1 MAIKNL
7 GTYLISVLLIGCQ
20 TKETSDQST
29 LTESDTIDQT
39 SSATPAT
46 VKADNLEIVAAV
58 EDDSG
63 CVRGQAEP
71 IVRKS
76 VYPNAVFKLNSDNH
90 SGTEVVNFENGDK
103 LTIENGGCE
112 YYVLAFRFETSRFQ
126 ADTTD
131 ILFWLDKGI
140 TLMSEV
146 EDGIDSYYVTQGI
159 KGLKDFLKTSN
170 NLTLGEEI
178 VFNDSDIRD
187 FASVD
192 RIQKITDKK
201 YAIEISFA
209 TGPL

>member
-1 MAIKNL
+1 MTAKSL

-20 TKETSDQST
+20 AKRTSNQST
-29 LTESDTIDQT
+29 LTESDTIEQT
-39 SSATPAT
+39 SSVAPTT
-46 VKADNLEIVAAV
+46 VKADSLEVV
-58 EDDSG
+58 TDDSG

-76 VYPNAVFKLNSDNH
+76 VYPNAVFKLNNDNH
-90 SGTEVVNFENGDK
+90 SGTETVDFENGDR
-103 LTIENGGCE
+103 LIIENGGCE

-140 TLMSEV
+140 KLVTEV
-146 EDGIDSYYVTQGI
+146 EKGIDSYHVTQGI
-159 KGLKDFLKTSN
+159 KGLNDFLKTSKD
-170 NLTLGEEI
+170 LTLGEEI
-178 VFNDSDIRD
+178 VFDDSEIRD

-192 RIQKITDKK
+192 RIQKIADKR

>member
-1 MAIKNL
+1 MTVKNL
-7 GTYLISVLLIGCQ
+7 GTYLVSVLLIACQ
-20 TKETSDQST
+20 VKGTSDQST
-29 LTESDTIDQT
+29 QTESDTIKQISSVPT
-39 SSATPAT
+39 SIKGDSSEVVT
-46 VKADNLEIVAAV
+46 EV

-71 IVRKS
+71 IVKKS
-76 VYPNAVFKLNSDNH
+76 VYPNAVFKLNIDNH
-90 SGTEVVNFENGDK
+90 SGTETVDFDNGDK
-103 LTIENGGCE
+103 LIIEHGGCE
-112 YYVLAFRFETSRFQ
+112 YYVLAFRFETTRFQ

-140 TLMSEV
+140 KLMSEV
-146 EDGIDSYYVTQGI
+146 ENGIDSYHVTQGV
-159 KGLKDFLKTSN
+159 KALKDFLKTSN

-178 VFNDSDIRD
+178 VFNDSEIRD